1 MRAGRAGRGGGGA
14 GGRAAFRGLA
24 GHAPPPDDLAGRAAQ
39 LGHVLREHR
48 GGAHGVAVLA
58 PGLSPLEAVV
68 ANGGTETAALYGWSE
83 PYPDPDPGRAA
94 EAEALTDALAA
105 PAYDALSPGERETLL
120 GLLDAAVV
128 AAGLTG
134 DGAPDRI
141 RAAGRIVRDQ

>member
-1 MRAGRAGRGGGGA
+1 MSTDGDALMSYAARVGEPIRA
-14 GGRAAFRGLA
+14 
-24 GHAPPPDDLAGRAAQ
+24 
-39 LGHVLREHR
+39 
-48 GGAHGVAVLA
+48 
-58 PGLSPLEAVV
+58 LSPLEAVV

-120 GLLDAAVV
+120 GQLEAAVV
-128 AAGLTG
+128 AAELTG

-141 RAAGRIVRDQ
+141 REAGRIVRDQ